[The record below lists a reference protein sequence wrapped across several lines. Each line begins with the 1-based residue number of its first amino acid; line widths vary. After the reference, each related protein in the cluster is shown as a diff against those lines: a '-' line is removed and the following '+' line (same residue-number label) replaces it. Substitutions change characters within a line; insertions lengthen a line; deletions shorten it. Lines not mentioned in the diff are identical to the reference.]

1 MKTWVVRGPGMAA
14 IVRLASFSL
23 LVVTVLLVGP
33 SAGQVPLTPRD
44 AAALQQWTLNLED
57 YFVVRELAAR
67 VAPPAQLPT
76 SAAEVLRAEAAFAAE
91 IRARRPG
98 AQVGDLFTFDVRRTF
113 RKLIARAITDH
124 QIVLADLLADLVS
137 DIVPGSGGP
146 VVNQRFPWQLGAPMP
161 PCLLAV
167 LPPLPK
173 ELQYRLVGRDLVLID
188 LDANLVIDILPE
200 ALPRP
205 ATAADS
211 KGTP

>member
-1 MKTWVVRGPGMAA
+1 MAT
-14 IVRLASFSL
+14 IVRSASFSL
-23 LVVTVLLVGP
+23 LVLTVLLARP

-57 YFVVRELAAR
+57 YSVLREQAAR
-67 VAPPAQLPT
+67 VAPPPRLPA
-76 SAAEVLRAEAAFAAE
+76 SATELLRAEATFAAE
-91 IRARRPG
+91 IRARRPA

-113 RKLIARAITDH
+113 RKLIARAITEH

-137 DIVPGSGGP
+137 DIVASSEGP
-146 VVNQRFPWQLGAPMP
+146 VVNQRLPWQLGAAIP
-161 PCLLAV
+161 PCLLAA

-205 ATAADS
+205 ASDTS
-211 KGTP
+211 SPPMKGRNRP